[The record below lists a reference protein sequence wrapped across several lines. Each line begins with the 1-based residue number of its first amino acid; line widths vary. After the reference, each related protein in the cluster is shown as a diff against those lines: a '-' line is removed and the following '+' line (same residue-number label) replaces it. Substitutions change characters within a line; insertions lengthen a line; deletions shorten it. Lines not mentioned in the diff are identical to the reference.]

1 MSETF
6 NPEIAAYIGSPEQLA
21 DARMSV
27 LSEGPG
33 RGSRIISFRNG
44 TGLAFTVTPD
54 RGMDLVDCSFRGIPL
69 VFRPPMGY
77 AHPNRYEPQGAGW
90 LRNWQAGLMTT
101 VGLRNTGPA
110 NGEFGQHGRISNQA
124 AEDVGIRRGVSEAG
138 YRLEAV
144 GTLRECRM
152 FGENLELRRSIS
164 TGYGDNAITLRDE
177 VTNHAFEDDYLQL
190 LYHCNFGYPF
200 ASPDLEFEFPEHE
213 IVPRDEEAASGL
225 AEWNRLDEP
234 APDYREQ
241 CFFHHLPPREDGTA
255 EIAVLNRKL
264 GIRIAMSWSA
274 DTLPNLV
281 QWKNCLSGGYALG
294 LEPTNTALGGRTREI
309 ETGTAR
315 KIRSGETIRFHLTFR
330 FESI

>member
-190 LYHCNFGYPF
+190 LYHCRNGATFGF
-200 ASPDLEFEFPEHE
+200 ARQL
-213 IVPRDEEAASGL
+213 
-225 AEWNRLDEP
+225 
-234 APDYREQ
+234 
-241 CFFHHLPPREDGTA
+241 
-255 EIAVLNRKL
+255 
-264 GIRIAMSWSA
+264 
-274 DTLPNLV
+274 
-281 QWKNCLSGGYALG
+281 
-294 LEPTNTALGGRTREI
+294 LGGHAHHFPHVFRAGSSHFGNNLFQGRLQFSGRHLLGKVSLDLMI
-309 ETGTAR
+309 VLR
-315 KIRSGETIRFHLTFR
+315 KNLQ
-330 FESI
+330 